1 MINIVIFDLDGL
13 LADTETLQ
21 MQAYQQ
27 ILLTYGVVMT
37 DAEYSSHWIRAGLGI
52 IEFVSDQ
59 RLSLEPNIVR
69 QQKAELYQELLK
81 TSLHAMPGAPE
92 LLARLYRRKCL
103 AVASSSTRAAVEF
116 ILRSLN
122 FMKYFD
128 VIAAREDAKQ
138 GKPEPD
144 IFLYVAKRLGVAPTV
159 CVVIEDAEKGIIAA
173 QRAGMKSIAVP
184 NQYTQDND
192 FSAASAVV
200 SSLSEVERLVEIL

>member
-1 MINIVIFDLDGL
+1 MINTVIFDLDGL

-21 MQAYQQ
+21 MRAYQQ
-27 ILLTYGVVMT
+27 TLLTYGIVVT
-37 DAEYSSHWIRAGLGI
+37 DTDYARHWIRAGLGI
-52 IEFVSDQ
+52 DEFVTYQ
-59 RLSLEPNIVR
+59 QLSLTPNTVR

-81 TSLHAMPGAPE
+81 TSLQAMPGAPE
-92 LLARLYRRKCL
+92 LLAQLYRRKCL
-103 AVASSSTRAAVEF
+103 AVASSSTRAAVDY

-122 FMKYFD
+122 FTKYFD
-128 VIAAREDAKQ
+128 VIAAREDAKL

-159 CVVIEDAEKGIIAA
+159 CVVIEDAEKGIVAA

>member
-1 MINIVIFDLDGL
+1 MISTVIFDLDGL

-21 MQAYQQ
+21 MRAYQQ
-27 ILLTYGVVMT
+27 ALLTYGVVVT
-37 DAEYSSHWIRAGLGI
+37 DAEYASHWIGAGLGI
-52 IEFVSDQ
+52 SEFVSYQ

-103 AVASSSTRAAVEF
+103 AVASSSTRVAVEYV
-116 ILRSLN
+116 LRSLN
-122 FMKYFD
+122 FAKYFD
-128 VIAAREDAKQ
+128 VIAASEDAKL

-144 IFLYVAKRLGVAPTV
+144 IFLYVANRLGVAPTA
-159 CVVIEDAEKGIIAA
+159 CIVIEDAEKGIVAA

-184 NQYTQDND
+184 NRYTQDND
-192 FSAASAVV
+192 FSAASAFV
-200 SSLSEVERLVEIL
+200 SSLSDVERLVEIL